1 MQEGVARYGS
11 VGHEFARVVTAV
23 EAITPSEAN
32 KEPRQPVGMSVTDK
46 EQALRAHFVE
56 EICKA
61 RRVRLFMKFP
71 HEFERF
77 FVNERAVIRE
87 PGNPAKKM
95 KHHAVGRAGIIA
107 WEVRGNGVWRVS
119 ENVIRG

>member
-1 MQEGVARYGS
+1 VQEDVTRYGS
-11 VGHEFARVVTAV
+11 VGHEFARIVTAV
-23 EAITPSEAN
+23 EPITAGKAN

-46 EQALRAHFVE
+46 EQALCAHFIE

-71 HEFERF
+71 DEFERF
-77 FVNERAVIRE
+77 FINERAVVRE

-95 KHHAVGRAGIIA
+95 KDRAVGRAGLIV
-107 WEVRGNGVWRVS
+107 WEVCGN
-119 ENVIRG
+119 

>member
-1 MQEGVARYGS
+1 LTARLHFSGHLVKAIPLFSKLVYELNVICYTKRPGLRTKVLQEIVQEGVARYGT

-61 RRVRLFMKFP
+61 RRVRLFMK
-71 HEFERF
+71 
-77 FVNERAVIRE
+77 
-87 PGNPAKKM
+87 
-95 KHHAVGRAGIIA
+95 
-107 WEVRGNGVWRVS
+107 
-119 ENVIRG
+119 